1 MDFVRSHFGKMKL
14 WPIAPFFIF
23 GWVQQR
29 TQPKV
34 IKKMKK
40 RGNWSE
46 FHFFRSDL
54 LQNPYFSRDPE
65 HTFISPDWNLKEWL
79 QFYLIL
85 QAVINSTITPNMTF
99 TKTSQKFG
107 QWSDVRANTV
117 YGLGFSSEVELNKVI
132 RYITDHIS

>member
-14 WPIAPFFIF
+14 WPVAPFFHF
-23 GWVQQR
+23 FYHFWLGA
-29 TQPKV
+29 TANPTKSD
-34 IKKMKK
+34 KKNEK

-79 QFYLIL
+79 LFYLIF

-132 RYITDHIS
+132 K